1 MNMRKLPTNH
11 PDLDIWVEGD
21 AAYPDSKTLFTV
33 SNSLG
38 ASTYLITPS
47 AIIES
52 DAKYFVQTPPERVVT
67 PNQRRIKR
75 IQSSVKYVGYLLS
88 AIVLTF
94 AALSVTGH
102 VKARVVLTGSMAPTI
117 KPGDIVLLANPDRLT
132 PQVGE
137 VATYVGRR
145 FSGEPVG
152 LFTHRIIG
160 GNAEEGFIMKGD
172 ANSSPDV
179 QRPTT
184 EDISGVVFFVIP
196 FIGKILA
203 PKVLTLLIPLIIG
216 LWFIIDALRE
226 RND

>member
-1 MNMRKLPTNH
+1 MPRLFSEDPELEVWIENGS
-11 PDLDIWVEGD
+11 ES
-21 AAYPDSKTLFTV
+21 ADSKLLFTI
-33 SNSLG
+33 SNSSGTRTILV
-38 ASTYLITPS
+38 TPNTV
-47 AIIES
+47 IES
-52 DAKYFVQTPPERVVT
+52 EAKYFVDTPPERIVSK
-67 PNQRRIKR
+67 NQIRLKR
-75 IQSSVKYVGYLLS
+75 ATAAFRFVGYLLS
-88 AIVLTF
+88 AVVLTF
-94 AALSVTGH
+94 AALSITGH

-117 KPGDIVLLANPDRLT
+117 NPGDIVLLANPDRLI
-132 PQVGE
+132 PEVGE

-226 RND
+226 RNE

>member
-1 MNMRKLPTNH
+1 MPRLFSEDPELEVWIENGS
-11 PDLDIWVEGD
+11 ES
-21 AAYPDSKTLFTV
+21 ADSKLLFTI
-33 SNSLG
+33 SNSSGTRTILV
-38 ASTYLITPS
+38 TPNTV
-47 AIIES
+47 IES
-52 DAKYFVQTPPERVVT
+52 EAKYFVDTPPERIVSK
-67 PNQRRIKR
+67 NQIRLKR
-75 IQSSVKYVGYLLS
+75 ATSAFRFVGYLLS

-94 AALSVTGH
+94 AALSITGH

-117 KPGDIVLLANPDRLT
+117 NPGDIVLLANPDRLI
-132 PQVGE
+132 PEVGE